1 MITKYESGEKSLIQ
15 QFSKLC
21 QSFKLLLPLITIKT
35 QETCINLLKQIGW
48 LIIEKFICNF
58 YVFKTFNSEFSYRE
72 VWLTDQQFETLQI
85 RDRTNITLI
94 IKRCIIYKITCSL
107 SLSTRFSIG
116 LRISIFA
123 KVENFCLVPKTQ
135 KKSISKT

>member
-1 MITKYESGEKSLIQ
+1 MKAVIKSFIQ
-15 QFSKLC
+15 KFSKLC
-21 QSFKLLLPLITIKT
+21 QSFKLSLPLITIKT

-135 KKSISKT
+135 KKKYQ